1 MKEILV
7 GLLATV
13 CGIGFIWGI
22 GRLFM
27 GKHRSDD
34 DTHPFVMG
42 VITMIL
48 FTFFASV
55 LYVIGSLIILE
66 FK

>member
-34 DTHPFVMG
+34 THPFVMG
-42 VITMIL
+42 VIMMIL

-55 LYVIGSLIILE
+55 LYVIGSLIILD